1 MDSLNI
7 DGGIYSNPEEVGV
20 SRSGL
25 EEVINVLKRQTKDK
39 LHTGAQLHI
48 SREGKIVLNVAIGEA
63 RPGVPMLRNSIL
75 QIFSSCKPWTALAIA
90 QLYEKGKLDLQQ
102 TIKSI
107 IPEFGNGKETCT
119 IEHILIHEG
128 GFPMLDY
135 NELVVNDWNQII
147 KDICN
152 EQANYIPGT
161 QCGYHRNS
169 GWMILA
175 EIIRRIDGRT
185 IEKYLQEELFNP
197 LKMKD
202 SSIGMPKELYENLGN
217 RLAFK
222 DAEPGYIQWSGVD
235 NLGGNK
241 PHPLLVL
248 GGDGYSTA
256 TDMGILYNALWNG
269 GESLDGVRILKKRT
283 VDLFTKTH
291 RMGITDQILSLPKL
305 GELDLRPPYGY
316 GFFKGISC
324 GMACSE
330 NTFGHGGL
338 RTCKNFCDPDLNGL
352 VVNFNSNTLLNE
364 LPHFNRHNEVITAI
378 YEACRYKF

>member
-1 MDSLNI
+1 MDNLNT
-7 DGGIYSNPEEVGV
+7 DGGIFSNPEDVGV

-48 SREGKIVLNVAIGEA
+48 SRDSKTVLNVAIGEA
-63 RPGVPMLRNSIL
+63 RPGVPMLRDSIL
-75 QIFSSCKPWTALAIA
+75 QIFSSCKPWTVLAIA
-90 QLYEKGKLDLQQ
+90 QLYEKGKLNLQQ
-102 TIKSI
+102 TVKSI

-128 GFPMLDY
+128 GFPMFDY
-135 NELVVNDWNQII
+135 NEIIVKDWNQLI

-152 EQANYIPGT
+152 ERAEYIPGT
-161 QCGYHRNS
+161 QCGYHRNT
-169 GWMILA
+169 GWIILG

-185 IEKYLQEELFNP
+185 IEKYLQEELFRP

-202 SSIGMPKELYENLGN
+202 TSMGMPKELHEKLGN
-217 RLAFK
+217 RLALK
-222 DAEPGYIQWSGVD
+222 DVEPEYIHWGGFD
-235 NLGGNK
+235 NLAGNN
-241 PHPLLVL
+241 PGPALLL
-248 GGDGYSTA
+248 GGSGYTTA
-256 TDMGILYNALWNG
+256 TDMGVFYNALWNG

-283 VDLFTKTH
+283 LDLFTKTH
-291 RMGITDQILSLPKL
+291 RMGITDQILSLPTL
-305 GELDLRPPYGY
+305 GELDLRPPFGY
-316 GFFKGISC
+316 GFFKGISN

-352 VVNFNSNTLLNE
+352 VVNFNSNTMLNE
-364 LPHFNRHNEVITAI
+364 LPHFNRVNEIVDAI
-378 YEACRYKF
+378 YNACRYKF

>member
-7 DGGIYSNPEEVGV
+7 DGGIYSNPEEIGV
-20 SRSGL
+20 SKSGL
-25 EEVINVLKRQTKDK
+25 ERVINVLKRQIKEG

-48 SREGKIVLNVAIGEA
+48 SRDSKTILNMAFGEA
-63 RPGVPMLRNSIL
+63 RPGVPMLRDSIL

-90 QLYEKGKLDLQQ
+90 QLYEKGKLNLQQ
-102 TIKSI
+102 TVKSI

-152 EQANYIPGT
+152 ERANYIPGT

-202 SSIGMPKELYENLGN
+202 SSIGMSKELYEKLGN

-235 NLGGNK
+235 NLAGNN

-256 TDMGILYNALWNG
+256 TDMGILYNTLWNG
-269 GESLDGVRILKKRT
+269 GESLEGVRILKKGT
-283 VDLFTKTH
+283 VDVFTKTH
-291 RMGITDQILSLPKL
+291 RMGITDQILSLPTL
-305 GELDLRPPYGY
+305 GELDLRPSFGY

-352 VVNFNSNTLLNE
+352 IVNFNSNTLLNE
-364 LPHFNRHNEVITAI
+364 VRHFNRHNEVITAI
-378 YEACRYKF
+378 YDACRYKF

>member
-7 DGGIYSNPEEVGV
+7 DGGIYSNPEELGV
-20 SRSGL
+20 SKSGL
-25 EEVINVLKRQTKDK
+25 EKVINILKHQTKDK
-39 LHTGAQLHI
+39 LHTGVQLHI
-48 SREGKIVLNVAIGEA
+48 SREGITVLNVAIGEA
-63 RPGVPMLRNSIL
+63 RPGIPMLRDSVL

-102 TIKSI
+102 TVKSI

-119 IEHILIHEG
+119 IEHILLHEG
-128 GFPMLDY
+128 GFPMLNYD
-135 NELVVNDWNQII
+135 ELAANDWDHII

-152 EQANYIPGT
+152 EPAAYIPGT

-185 IEKYLQEELFNP
+185 IEKYLQEELFKP

-202 SSIGMPKELYENLGN
+202 SSIGMSKGLYEMLGN
-217 RLAFK
+217 RLALK
-222 DAEPGYIQWSGVD
+222 DAVPGYINWSGVD

-256 TDMGILYNALWNG
+256 TDMAILYNALWND

-291 RMGITDQILSLPKL
+291 RMGITDHILSLPTL
-305 GELDLRPPYGY
+305 GELDLRPDYGY
-316 GFFKGISC
+316 GFFKGISH
-324 GMACSE
+324 GLVCSE
-330 NTFGHGGL
+330 NAFGHGGL

-364 LPHFNRHNEVITAI
+364 LPAFNRANELVTAI
-378 YEACRYKF
+378 YDACRYKF